1 MNLES
6 INRVHFIGIG
16 GIGMSALAK
25 FFLYKGVVVSGYDRS
40 KTEITLALSNLGS
53 HIIYSDDISLIKDTE
68 SVDLVVFT
76 PAIPSNNLQ
85 LNYFLKTNIP
95 VHKRAYVLGEVT
107 KSYQTI
113 AVAGTHGKTTTSS
126 IVAHLLQQSNC
137 GGVSFIGGICTNYN
151 SNILLQKEG
160 QNAVV
165 EADEYDRSFL
175 QLHPSAII
183 LTSMDPD
190 HLDIYGDEESVTE
203 GFKLFVNLLKNE
215 DCLYVHEDL
224 KNQFPNALS
233 YGYKTSSTLFINDV
247 KLKGSSYIFNVNY
260 KGKTYENFEFQ
271 LPGRHNLLNAAGA
284 ILSCLEWGL
293 SLEKL
298 KSALSNF
305 KGVKR
310 RFEIHHNDGQR
321 VYVDDYAH
329 HPNEIKV
336 LYEGLREFYPGYK
349 LIAVFQPHLY
359 SRTRDFLMEFQ
370 SVLSEFDALF
380 VMPIYPAREIPIEG
394 VNAETLLNGI
404 EMEQKSLLVK
414 EKDLHMALKDE
425 ENFVVSTIGAGDI
438 DRLIDPLKSFLSEIS

>member
-53 HIIYSDDISLIKDTE
+53 HIIYNDEISLIKDIE

-76 PAIPSNNLQ
+76 PAIPSNNVQ
-85 LNYFLKTNIP
+85 LNHFLKTNVP
-95 VHKRAYVLGEVT
+95 VHKRAYVLGEIT
-107 KSYQTI
+107 KSYKTI

-126 IVAHLLQQSNC
+126 IVAHLLQQNNC
-137 GGVSFIGGICTNYN
+137 GGVSFLGGICTNYN
-151 SNILLQKEG
+151 SNILIQEG

-190 HLDIYGDEESVTE
+190 HLDIYGDEESLTE
-203 GFKLFVNLLKNE
+203 GFKLFVDSLKNQ
-215 DCLYVHEDL
+215 DCLYVQEDL
-224 KNQFPNALS
+224 KNQFPNALT
-233 YGYKTSSTLFINDV
+233 YGFQTSSTLFVYDV
-247 KLKGSSYIFNVNY
+247 RLKRGSYIFNVNY
-260 KGKTYENFEFQ
+260 KGETYENFEFQ

-293 SLEKL
+293 TFEKL
-298 KSALSNF
+298 KSTLSNF

-310 RFEIHHNDGQR
+310 RFEIHYNDGQR

-336 LYEGLREFYPGYK
+336 FYEGLREFYPGYK

-370 SVLSEFDALF
+370 TALSEFDALF

-394 VNAETLLNGI
+394 INAETLLNGI
-404 EMEQKSLLVK
+404 EMDQKSLLIK
-414 EKDLHMALKDE
+414 EEDLHVALKLE
-425 ENFVVSTIGAGDI
+425 EKFVVSTIGAGDI
-438 DRLIDPLKSFLSEIS
+438 DRLIVPLKSFLSEIS

>member
-25 FFLYKGVVVSGYDRS
+25 FFLYKGLVVSGYDRS

-53 HIIYSDDISLIKDTE
+53 HIIYHDDISLIKDIE
-68 SVDLVVFT
+68 SVDLVVYT
-76 PAIPSNNLQ
+76 PAIPSNNIQ
-85 LNYFLKTNIP
+85 LNYFTKTNIP
-95 VHKRAYVLGEVT
+95 IHKRAFVLGEIT

-126 IVAHLLQQSNC
+126 IVAHLLQQNNF
-137 GGVSFIGGICTNYN
+137 GGVSFLGGICTNYN
-151 SNILLQKEG
+151 SNILLQEG

-175 QLHPSAII
+175 HLHPSAII

-190 HLDIYGDEESVTE
+190 HLDIYGDETSVIE
-203 GFKLFVNLLKNE
+203 GFKLFVDLLKNK
-215 DCLYVHEDL
+215 DGLYVQEDL
-224 KNQFPNALS
+224 KNQFPNALT
-233 YGYKTSSTLFINDV
+233 YGYQTSSTLFVYDV
-247 KLKGSSYIFNVNY
+247 RLKEDCYIFNVNY
-260 KGKTYENFEFQ
+260 KGKIYENFEFH

-284 ILSCLEWGL
+284 ILSCLEWGV
-293 SLEKL
+293 SFEKL
-298 KSALSNF
+298 KSALANF

-336 LYEGLREFYPGYK
+336 LYEGLREFYPDYK

-370 SVLSEFDALF
+370 TVLSEFDTLF
-380 VMPIYPAREIPIEG
+380 VMPIYPAREMPIEG
-394 VNAETLLNGI
+394 INAEALLEGI
-404 EMEQKSLLVK
+404 EMDQKSLLVR
-414 EKDLHMALKDE
+414 EEDLYMALKQEDK
-425 ENFVVSTIGAGDI
+425 FVISTIGAGDI
-438 DRLIDPLKSFLSEIS
+438 DQLIHPLKSFLSEIS

>member
-25 FFLYKGVVVSGYDRS
+25 FFLHKGVVVSGYDRS

-53 HIIYSDDISLIKDTE
+53 HIIYNDEISLIKDIE

-76 PAIPSNNLQ
+76 PAIPSNNVQ
-85 LNYFLKTNIP
+85 LNHFLKTNVP
-95 VHKRAYVLGEVT
+95 VHKRAYVLGEIT
-107 KSYQTI
+107 KSYKTI

-126 IVAHLLQQSNC
+126 IVAHLLQQNNC
-137 GGVSFIGGICTNYN
+137 GGVSFLGGICTNYN
-151 SNILLQKEG
+151 SNILIQEG

-190 HLDIYGDEESVTE
+190 HLDIYGDEESLTE
-203 GFKLFVNLLKNE
+203 GFKLFVDSLKNQ
-215 DCLYVHEDL
+215 DCLYVQEDL
-224 KNQFPNALS
+224 KNQFPNALT
-233 YGYKTSSTLFINDV
+233 YGFQTSSTLFVYDV
-247 KLKGSSYIFNVNY
+247 RLKRGSYIFNVNY
-260 KGKTYENFEFQ
+260 KGETYENFEFQ

-293 SLEKL
+293 TFEKL
-298 KSALSNF
+298 KSTLSNF

-310 RFEIHHNDGQR
+310 RFEIHYNDGQR

-336 LYEGLREFYPGYK
+336 FYEGLREFYPGYK

-370 SVLSEFDALF
+370 TALSEFDALF

-394 VNAETLLNGI
+394 INAETLLNGI
-404 EMEQKSLLVK
+404 EMDQKSLLIK
-414 EKDLHMALKDE
+414 EEDLHVALKLE
-425 ENFVVSTIGAGDI
+425 EKFVVSTIGAGDI
-438 DRLIDPLKSFLSEIS
+438 DRLIVPLKSFLSEIS

>member
-1 MNLES
+1 MNLDS

-53 HIIYSDDISLIKDTE
+53 HIIYNDEISLIKDIE
-68 SVDLVVFT
+68 LVDLVVFT
-76 PAIPSNNLQ
+76 PAIPSNNVQ
-85 LNYFLKTNIP
+85 LNHFLKTNVP
-95 VHKRAYVLGEVT
+95 VHKRAYVLGEIT
-107 KSYQTI
+107 KSYKTI

-126 IVAHLLQQSNC
+126 IVAHLLQQNNC
-137 GGVSFIGGICTNYN
+137 GGVSFLGGICTNYN
-151 SNILLQKEG
+151 SNILIQEG

-190 HLDIYGDEESVTE
+190 HLDIYGDEESLIE
-203 GFKLFVNLLKNE
+203 GFKLFVDSLKNE
-215 DCLYVHEDL
+215 DCLYVQEDL
-224 KNQFPNALS
+224 KNQFPNALT
-233 YGYKTSSTLFINDV
+233 YGFQTSSTLFVYDV
-247 KLKGSSYIFNVNY
+247 RLKRGSYIFNVNY
-260 KGKTYENFEFQ
+260 KGETYENFEFQ

-293 SLEKL
+293 TFEKL
-298 KSALSNF
+298 KSTLSNF

-310 RFEIHHNDGQR
+310 RFEIHYNDGQR

-370 SVLSEFDALF
+370 TALSEFDALF

-394 VNAETLLNGI
+394 INAETLLNGI
-404 EMEQKSLLVK
+404 EMDQKSLLIK
-414 EKDLHMALKDE
+414 EEDLHVALKLE
-425 ENFVVSTIGAGDI
+425 EKFVVSTIGAGDI
-438 DRLIDPLKSFLSEIS
+438 DRLIVPLKSFLSEIS

>member
-40 KTEITLALSNLGS
+40 KTEITLALNNLGS
-53 HIIYSDDISLIKDTE
+53 HIIYNDEISLIKDIE

-76 PAIPSNNLQ
+76 PAIPSNNVQ
-85 LNYFLKTNIP
+85 LNHFLKTNVP
-95 VHKRAYVLGEVT
+95 VHKRAYVLGEIT
-107 KSYQTI
+107 KSYKTI

-126 IVAHLLQQSNC
+126 IVAHLLQQNNC
-137 GGVSFIGGICTNYN
+137 GGVSFLGGICTNYN
-151 SNILLQKEG
+151 SNILIQEG

-175 QLHPSAII
+175 HLHPSAII

-190 HLDIYGDEESVTE
+190 HLDIYGDEESLIE
-203 GFKLFVNLLKNE
+203 GFKLFVDSLKNE
-215 DCLYVHEDL
+215 DCLYVQEDL
-224 KNQFPNALS
+224 KNQFPNALT
-233 YGYKTSSTLFINDV
+233 YGFQTSSTLFVYDV
-247 KLKGSSYIFNVNY
+247 RLKRGSYIFNVNY
-260 KGKTYENFEFQ
+260 KGETYENFEFQ

-293 SLEKL
+293 TFEKL
-298 KSALSNF
+298 KSTLSNF

-310 RFEIHHNDGQR
+310 RFEIHYNDGQR

-336 LYEGLREFYPGYK
+336 LYKGLREFYPGYK

-370 SVLSEFDALF
+370 TALSEFDALF

-394 VNAETLLNGI
+394 INAETLLNGI
-404 EMEQKSLLVK
+404 EMDQKSLLIK
-414 EKDLHMALKDE
+414 EEDLHVALKLE
-425 ENFVVSTIGAGDI
+425 EKFVVSTIGAGDI
-438 DRLIDPLKSFLSEIS
+438 DRLIVPLKSFLSEIS

>member
-40 KTEITLALSNLGS
+40 KTEITLALNNLGS
-53 HIIYSDDISLIKDTE
+53 HIIYNDEISLIKDIE

-76 PAIPSNNLQ
+76 PAIPSNNVQ
-85 LNYFLKTNIP
+85 LNHFLKTNVP
-95 VHKRAYVLGEVT
+95 VHKRAYVLGEIT
-107 KSYQTI
+107 KSYKTI

-126 IVAHLLQQSNC
+126 IVAHLLQQNNC
-137 GGVSFIGGICTNYN
+137 GGVSFLGGICTNYN
-151 SNILLQKEG
+151 SNILIQEG

-190 HLDIYGDEESVTE
+190 HLDIYGDEESLIE
-203 GFKLFVNLLKNE
+203 GFKLFVDSLKNE
-215 DCLYVHEDL
+215 DCLYVQEDL
-224 KNQFPNALS
+224 KNQFPNALT
-233 YGYKTSSTLFINDV
+233 YGFQTSSTLFVYDV
-247 KLKGSSYIFNVNY
+247 RLKRGSYIFNVNY
-260 KGKTYENFEFQ
+260 KGETYENFEFQ

-293 SLEKL
+293 TFEKL
-298 KSALSNF
+298 KSTLSNF

-310 RFEIHHNDGQR
+310 RFEIHYNDGQR

-336 LYEGLREFYPGYK
+336 LYKGLREFYPGYK

-370 SVLSEFDALF
+370 TALSEFDALF

-394 VNAETLLNGI
+394 INAETLLNGI
-404 EMEQKSLLVK
+404 EMDQKSLLIR
-414 EKDLHMALKDE
+414 EEDLHVALKLEDK
-425 ENFVVSTIGAGDI
+425 FVVSTIGAGDI
-438 DRLIDPLKSFLSEIS
+438 DRLIVPLKSFLSEIS

>member
-53 HIIYSDDISLIKDTE
+53 HIIYNDEISLIKDIE

-76 PAIPSNNLQ
+76 PAIPSNNVQ
-85 LNYFLKTNIP
+85 LNHFLKTNVP
-95 VHKRAYVLGEVT
+95 VHKRAYVLGEIT
-107 KSYQTI
+107 KSYKTI

-126 IVAHLLQQSNC
+126 IVAHLLQQNNC
-137 GGVSFIGGICTNYN
+137 GGVSFLGGICTNYN
-151 SNILLQKEG
+151 SNILIQEG

-190 HLDIYGDEESVTE
+190 HLDIYGDEESLIE
-203 GFKLFVNLLKNE
+203 GFKLFVDSLKNQ
-215 DCLYVHEDL
+215 DCLYVQEDL
-224 KNQFPNALS
+224 KNQFPNALT
-233 YGYKTSSTLFINDV
+233 YGFQTSSTLFVYDV
-247 KLKGSSYIFNVNY
+247 RLKRGSYIFNVNY
-260 KGKTYENFEFQ
+260 KGETYENFEFQ

-293 SLEKL
+293 TFEKL
-298 KSALSNF
+298 KSTLSNF

-310 RFEIHHNDGQR
+310 RFEIHYNDGQR

-370 SVLSEFDALF
+370 TALSEFDALF

-394 VNAETLLNGI
+394 INAETLLNGI
-404 EMEQKSLLVK
+404 EMDQKSLLIK
-414 EKDLHMALKDE
+414 EEDLHVALKLE
-425 ENFVVSTIGAGDI
+425 EKFVVSTIGAGDI
-438 DRLIDPLKSFLSEIS
+438 DRLIVPLKSFLSEIS

>member
-1 MNLES
+1 MNLDS

-53 HIIYSDDISLIKDTE
+53 HIIYNDEISLIKDIE

-76 PAIPSNNLQ
+76 PAIPSNNVQ
-85 LNYFLKTNIP
+85 LNHFLKTNVP
-95 VHKRAYVLGEVT
+95 VHKRAYVLGEIT
-107 KSYQTI
+107 KSYKTI

-126 IVAHLLQQSNC
+126 IVAHLLQQNNC
-137 GGVSFIGGICTNYN
+137 GGVSFLGGICTNYN
-151 SNILLQKEG
+151 SNILIQEG

-190 HLDIYGDEESVTE
+190 HLDIYGDEESLIE
-203 GFKLFVNLLKNE
+203 GFKLFVDSLKNQ
-215 DCLYVHEDL
+215 DCLYVQEDL
-224 KNQFPNALS
+224 KNQFPNALT
-233 YGYKTSSTLFINDV
+233 YGFQTSSTLFVYDV
-247 KLKGSSYIFNVNY
+247 RLKRGSYIFNVNY
-260 KGKTYENFEFQ
+260 KGETYENFEFQ

-293 SLEKL
+293 TFEKL
-298 KSALSNF
+298 KSTLSNF

-310 RFEIHHNDGQR
+310 RFEIHYNDGQR

-370 SVLSEFDALF
+370 TALSEFDALF

-394 VNAETLLNGI
+394 INAETLLNGI
-404 EMEQKSLLVK
+404 EMDQKSLLIK
-414 EKDLHMALKDE
+414 EEDLHVALKLE
-425 ENFVVSTIGAGDI
+425 EKFVVSTIGAGDI
-438 DRLIDPLKSFLSEIS
+438 DRLIVPLKSFLSEIS

>member
-40 KTEITLALSNLGS
+40 KTEITLALNNLGS
-53 HIIYSDDISLIKDTE
+53 HIIYNDEISLIKDIE

-76 PAIPSNNLQ
+76 PAIPSNNVQ
-85 LNYFLKTNIP
+85 LNHFLKTNVP
-95 VHKRAYVLGEVT
+95 VHKRAYVLGEIT
-107 KSYQTI
+107 KSYKTI

-126 IVAHLLQQSNC
+126 IVAHLLQQNNC
-137 GGVSFIGGICTNYN
+137 GGVSFLGGICTNYN
-151 SNILLQKEG
+151 SNILIQEG

-190 HLDIYGDEESVTE
+190 HLDIYGDEESLIE
-203 GFKLFVNLLKNE
+203 GFKLFVDSLKNE
-215 DCLYVHEDL
+215 DCLYVQEDL
-224 KNQFPNALS
+224 KNQFPNALT
-233 YGYKTSSTLFINDV
+233 YGFQTSSTLFVYDV
-247 KLKGSSYIFNVNY
+247 RLKRGSYIFNVNY
-260 KGKTYENFEFQ
+260 KGETYENFEFQ

-293 SLEKL
+293 TFEKL
-298 KSALSNF
+298 KSTLSNF

-310 RFEIHHNDGQR
+310 RFEIHYNDGQR

-336 LYEGLREFYPGYK
+336 FYEGLREFYPGYK

-370 SVLSEFDALF
+370 TALSEFDALF

-394 VNAETLLNGI
+394 INAETLLNGI
-404 EMEQKSLLVK
+404 EMDQKSLLIK
-414 EKDLHMALKDE
+414 EEDLHVALKLE
-425 ENFVVSTIGAGDI
+425 EKFVVSTIGAGDI
-438 DRLIDPLKSFLSEIS
+438 DRLIVPLKSFLSEIS

>member
-40 KTEITLALSNLGS
+40 KTEITLALNNLGS
-53 HIIYSDDISLIKDTE
+53 HIIYNDEISLIKDIE

-76 PAIPSNNLQ
+76 PAIPSNNVQ
-85 LNYFLKTNIP
+85 LNHFLKTNVP
-95 VHKRAYVLGEVT
+95 VHKRAYVLGEIT
-107 KSYQTI
+107 KSYKTI

-126 IVAHLLQQSNC
+126 IVAHLLQQNNC
-137 GGVSFIGGICTNYN
+137 GGVSFLGGICTNYN
-151 SNILLQKEG
+151 SNILIQEG

-175 QLHPSAII
+175 HLHPSAII

-190 HLDIYGDEESVTE
+190 HLDIYGDEESLIE
-203 GFKLFVNLLKNE
+203 GFKLFVDSLKNE
-215 DCLYVHEDL
+215 DCLYVQEDL
-224 KNQFPNALS
+224 KNQFPNALT
-233 YGYKTSSTLFINDV
+233 YGFQTSSTLFVYDV
-247 KLKGSSYIFNVNY
+247 RLKRGSYIFNVNY
-260 KGKTYENFEFQ
+260 KGETYENFEFQ

-293 SLEKL
+293 TFEKL
-298 KSALSNF
+298 KSTLSNF

-310 RFEIHHNDGQR
+310 RFEIHYNDGQR

-336 LYEGLREFYPGYK
+336 LYKGLREFYPGYK

-370 SVLSEFDALF
+370 SALSEFDALF

-394 VNAETLLNGI
+394 INAETLLNGI
-404 EMEQKSLLVK
+404 EMDQKSLLIK
-414 EKDLHMALKDE
+414 EEDLHVALKLE
-425 ENFVVSTIGAGDI
+425 EKFVVSTIGAGDI
-438 DRLIDPLKSFLSEIS
+438 DRLIVPLKSFLSEIS

>member
-1 MNLES
+1 MNLEN

-25 FFLYKGVVVSGYDRS
+25 FFLYKGVEVSGYDRS
-40 KTEITLALSNLGS
+40 KTEITLLLSNLGS
-53 HIIYSDDISLIKDTE
+53 HIIYHDDISSIKDIE

-76 PAIPSNNLQ
+76 PAISSNNVQ
-85 LNYFLKTNIP
+85 LNHFKKTNTP
-95 VHKRAYVLGEVT
+95 VRKRAYILGEIT

-126 IVAHLLQQSNC
+126 IMAHLLHQNNC

-151 SNILLQKEG
+151 SNILLQEG

-190 HLDIYGDEESVTE
+190 HLDIYGDKVSVIE
-203 GFKLFVNLLKNE
+203 GFKLFVDLLKNE
-215 DCLYVHEDL
+215 DSLYVQEDL
-224 KNQFPNALS
+224 KKQFPTALT
-233 YGYKTSSTLFINDV
+233 YGYQTSSTLFVYDV
-247 KLKGSSYIFNVNY
+247 RLKEGNYIFNVNY
-260 KGKTYENFEFQ
+260 KGIVYENFEFR

-284 ILSCLEWGL
+284 ILSCLEWGV
-293 SLEKL
+293 SFEKL
-298 KSALSNF
+298 KSALANF
-305 KGVKR
+305 SGVKR

-336 LYEGLREFYPGYK
+336 LYEGLREFYPDYK
-349 LIAVFQPHLY
+349 LIGVFQPHLY

-370 SVLSEFDALF
+370 SVLSEFDSLF
-380 VMPIYPAREIPIEG
+380 VMPIYPAREMPIEG
-394 VNAETLLNGI
+394 VNAEVLLEGI
-404 EMEQKSLLVK
+404 EMDQKSLLVR
-414 EKDLHMALKDE
+414 EEDLHMALKQE
-425 ENFVVSTIGAGDI
+425 KKFVVSTIGAGDI
-438 DRLIDPLKSFLSEIS
+438 DRLIKPLKSFLSEIS